1 MNDDK
6 KSVYSFNQRIIND
19 EMITPLFNPYYYI
32 AANTYEIEPY
42 ECVQIYFDKISD
54 YYRFDSDHGYN
65 GHAKKYKHVFV
76 LLQNNSNTDVLKIP
90 HGTRLMS
97 VLITPKIRSDIVPS
111 QRCYSISE

>member
-1 MNDDK
+1 
-6 KSVYSFNQRIIND
+6 
-19 EMITPLFNPYYYI
+19 MITPLFNPYYYI

-54 YYRFDSDHGYN
+54 YYRFDSDHGYK